1 MFIEQLIEFFYK
13 FFINGEYDDTE
24 KDYTIRLYT
33 SFLLLYIEQNEFNE
47 VLLNAWSNEIKP
59 YLIRKYPITKGDDL
73 FNKNS
78 DLDYLINSLENEIKK
93 CKKEMKKKSK
103 IRLLFKE
110 FDRNQKNTIK
120 IKRINS
126 MINLTTNSQNN
137 NNETILDDTNILEDG
152 NLNINQLIDNNNNYE
167 KKGNDNTDVGFLKIL
182 KKSNT
187 INEKGIG
194 QIDIDTRNKRSKTF
208 RNIKEMLPRYK
219 DLKEEN
225 DFILYKVPN
234 NNLSFISA
242 DLMLKKIIFD
252 DFMNKN
258 DLLIYHFCQQC
269 FCFINKDIFF
279 KKIFDC
285 YKYYK
290 YNISLTNLKNLID
303 FINVLIIEMFDYY
316 KIIDFNESHFELIKK
331 FYNVL
336 INDLFQ
342 DVIKDENSKVG
353 YNKKV
358 ENISNKI
365 YDDEND
371 ILNIDKES
379 NIFTL
384 NKQDLINENL
394 NLDIN
399 EIKIIVPKNLNIID
413 SKIMNNHKKRS
424 LNMEKFRL
432 SFHNLKDKIRRTS
445 FLVSHNQSNLSLLS
459 PEKKEEPKDIFEED
473 QIPKIIR
480 KSINFKT
487 SNFSLEAKK
496 DKKDEIKKL
505 NNSETNSDS
514 ESDSDTCIYNDVNF
528 DENNEYQNKI
538 NDQIKDNENEEKM
551 KIINDLFDEDLN
563 SGKLLNI
570 KEEIFLNLQ
579 HILSLINCKKGNNG
593 IIKATQEAK
602 LNIKFYERI
611 KKSNK
616 QQNELFLV
624 HSLSTS
630 KLVEISNKNN
640 SSYKDHLNKGY
651 FCVTDYSVEEI
662 GNKLLQV
669 TETLLNKINRKELYR
684 GIYLKKDKE
693 QQSPNVL
700 ACINNF
706 NKLTNFIIEDILSY
720 NYPKD
725 RAKIYSR
732 WVEISDYCKSKR
744 DYNDCVAIYS
754 ALNSYI
760 FSKLKLTFKG
770 IKTKIKNIFIEV
782 RKFCKCE
789 ANYKKIREEMN
800 ICERE
805 GKIFTP
811 YLGMLL
817 KDINFYEETSNY
829 FTDNGCLN
837 MEKIENVNKI
847 IEKYFRFKSI
857 KKKQNEDKSI
867 EELNFLEHLEYVPEE
882 ELEEMARKI
891 EPENLYESSVIK
903 RSTLI
908 DKKYFE
914 KYKKRTTIQ
923 PNSNY
928 FHPFRTQSVD
938 LFYY

>member
-13 FFINGEYDDTE
+13 FFLNGEYDDTK
-24 KDYTIRLYT
+24 KDQTIRLYT
-33 SFLLLYIEQNEFNE
+33 SFFLLYIEQNKFNE
-47 VLLNAWSNEIKP
+47 VLLNTWSNEIKP
-59 YLIRKYPITKGDDL
+59 YLIRKYPMTKGDL

-78 DLDYLINSLENEIKK
+78 DLEYLINSLENEIKK
-93 CKKEMKKKSK
+93 YKKEMKKKSK

-110 FDRNQKNTIK
+110 FDRNQQNAIE
-120 IKRINS
+120 IKRISS

-137 NNETILDDTNILEDG
+137 NNETTFDDTNILEDG

-167 KKGNDNTDVGFLKIL
+167 RKGNDNTDVGFLKIL
-182 KKSNT
+182 KKNYT

-194 QIDIDTRNKRSKTF
+194 QINIETKYKRRQTI

-285 YKYYK
+285 YKFYK

-331 FYNVL
+331 FYNDL

-342 DVIKDENSKVG
+342 DVIKDEKSKVG
-353 YNKKV
+353 YNKKK
-358 ENISNKI
+358 ENASNKI
-365 YDDEND
+365 YDEND

-379 NIFTL
+379 NIFTV

-399 EIKIIVPKNLNIID
+399 EIKIIVPINLNIIN
-413 SKIMNNHKKRS
+413 SKIMNNHKKIS
-424 LNMEKFRL
+424 LHMGKFRL
-432 SFHNLKDKIRRTS
+432 SFHNLKDKFRRTS
-445 FLVSHNQSNLSLLS
+445 FFVSHKQSKLSLLS
-459 PEKKEEPKDIFEED
+459 PEKKEKPEDIFEED
-473 QIPKIIR
+473 QIPKIIK

-487 SNFSLEAKK
+487 SNFALEEKE
-496 DKKDEIKKL
+496 DIKDEIKKL

-538 NDQIKDNENEEKM
+538 NEQIKDKENEEKM

-624 HSLSTS
+624 HSLSTN
-630 KLVEISNKNN
+630 KLVEISKKNN

-662 GNKLLQV
+662 GNKLLQI

-706 NKLTNFIIEDILSY
+706 NKLTNFIIEDVLSY

-760 FSKLKLTFKG
+760 FSKLNLTFKG
-770 IKTKIKNIFIEV
+770 IKSKIKNIFIEV

-789 ANYKKIREEMN
+789 ANYKKIRDEMN

-805 GKIFTP
+805 GLIFIP

-847 IEKYFRFKSI
+847 IEKYFRFKNI

-891 EPENLYESSVIK
+891 EPENLYKSSVKK

-914 KYKKRTTIQ
+914 KYKKRITIQ

-928 FHPFRTQSVD
+928 FHPLRTQSVD